1 MRSFFL
7 KLNKVVGNHPKL
19 CLANKP
25 RHKIMLDWM
34 REFYEVY
41 TDVPKF
47 AFCFNS
53 ELSHDDYNYIG
64 YADPDIEG
72 FLKYLSESGI
82 LKNTLLIV
90 MSDHGH
96 RFAPIRASQQ
106 GKQEERMPFFSFVL
120 PPWMEEQ
127 YPQYVENLR
136 KNQDRLVTPFDI
148 HATFMTLL
156 YPDIPQKGE
165 VNQRSISLF
174 SEIPQ
179 ERTCKSATI
188 EPHWCACLSWY
199 ELPTT
204 DALAHMVAQAVLV
217 FMNKLTQSQ
226 RAKCEELRL
235 SKVMRLEKFVP
246 NKDFLAFKQN
256 ADLDGRAGEFS
267 DNTRVTEILYQV
279 QIETY
284 PSEGIYES
292 IVKYNAEDKKYYVK
306 EEEISRVNMY
316 GNQEHCIHDEF
327 PELRKY
333 CYCKIQLQE

>member
-1 MRSFFL
+1 MSSNETIF
-7 KLNKVVGNHPKL
+7 KLGADGHKIHVSSSLNRPFYSDKASINLAWCDGVEYYLLRQKVVLGCSDVRFLQHDIS
-19 CLANKP
+19 
-25 RHKIMLDWM
+25 KINCSLQ
-34 REFYEVY
+34 
-41 TDVPKF
+41 
-47 AFCFNS
+47 
-53 ELSHDDYNYIG
+53 ELTT
-64 YADPDIEG
+64 EQ
-72 FLKYLSESGI
+72 
-82 LKNTLLIV
+82 LIT
-90 MSDHGH
+90 
-96 RFAPIRASQQ
+96 
-106 GKQEERMPFFSFVL
+106 K
-120 PPWMEEQ
+120 
-127 YPQYVENLR
+127 
-136 KNQDRLVTPFDI
+136 
-148 HATFMTLL
+148 
-156 YPDIPQKGE
+156 
-165 VNQRSISLF
+165 
-174 SEIPQ
+174 
-179 ERTCKSATI
+179 RTCKSATI

-204 DALAHMVAQAVLV
+204 DALAHMVAQAVLI

-292 IVKYNAEDKKYYVK
+292 IVKYNVEDKKYHVK